1 MTYFRTKARAKGEK
15 KLQKS
20 IQMHVYKKVGQHK
33 STLDL
38 FILNIK
44 KLQCRVFVVIV
55 IKTVFGQWR
64 ARKILSFIDFLLV
77 KNSDFF
83 LLQR

>member
-1 MTYFRTKARAKGEK
+1 
-15 KLQKS
+15 
-20 IQMHVYKKVGQHK
+20 
-33 STLDL
+33 
-38 FILNIK
+38 
-44 KLQCRVFVVIV
+44 VIV
-55 IKTVFGQWR
+55 SKTVFGQWR